1 MNSPS
6 KEELETALDAARRMR
21 EFGVDPHHLAH
32 SLLYMNERN
41 EALGNLLQRVDR
53 YVRFGLPETE
63 LTKLR
68 RQIQTLR
75 EEEPVLESEY
85 PSSVML

>member
-53 YVRFGLPETE
+53 YVRFGLPEIE

-68 RQIQTLR
+68 HQIQALR
-75 EEEPVLESEY
+75 EEERVLDSEY
-85 PSSVML
+85 PNSVML